1 MGQIRTFPSSD
12 SVESD
17 VAESLDDIEEDH
29 RVSCCCCEG
38 CGGAN
43 PVAVER
49 AAAQTKNLSTM
60 VLISLSLLL
69 MIMEKELQ
77 IDDEGWRRLRCVC

>member
-1 MGQIRTFPSSD
+1 VIASRSG
-12 SVESD
+12 SD
-17 VAESLDDIEEDH
+17 VAESLDDNEDH

-49 AAAQTKNLSTM
+49 AAAHIKNLSNM

-69 MIMEKELQ
+69 MIVVDAEL
-77 IDDEGWRRLRCVC
+77 IDDGIWRRLRCGC